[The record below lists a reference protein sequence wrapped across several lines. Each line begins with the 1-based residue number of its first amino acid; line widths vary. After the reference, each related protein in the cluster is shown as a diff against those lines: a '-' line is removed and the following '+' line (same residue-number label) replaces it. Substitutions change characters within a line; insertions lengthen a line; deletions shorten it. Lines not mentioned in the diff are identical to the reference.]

1 MSDSSAVGSAEMLQ
15 YIRALP
21 DQLAAS
27 GDLPGLDTLQTLTQ
41 PVRQIVLCGMGGS
54 AIAGDLARPLCEAV
68 GLPLWGQ
75 RDYGLPNWVKDD
87 TLVVVSSYSGGTAE
101 TLSALADAQQRGCP
115 LLALTSGGELRDR
128 AERPDGTGFPAVI
141 LPGGLPPRASLGFGL
156 GALLHGL
163 SRRLNKPELTADLA
177 DALDVLREGN
187 ELYHPGDLALEQPVD
202 NLAAK
207 VATDCLHRF
216 LVIYSASPESHGP
229 GGRLRAQVNENAKSP
244 AGSYQF
250 PELDHNDIVG
260 WELSPEQRAHFSLL
274 LLRSQDEDPRNSQ
287 RVTVTAD
294 LLAAEFAMVQEV
306 HARGKTSLGRIMS
319 LVQFGDYLSWY
330 LARGRGVDPLPVR
343 RIDILKQQLQKG
355 PEA

>member
-1 MSDSSAVGSAEMLQ
+1 MSDSPTAGSAEMLQ

-27 GDLPGLDTLQTLTQ
+27 GDLPGLDGFQPLTQ
-41 PVRQIVLCGMGGS
+41 TVRQIVLCGMGGS
-54 AIAGDLARPLCEAV
+54 AIAGDLARPLCENA
-68 GLPLWGQ
+68 GLPLWSQ
-75 RDYGLPNWVKDD
+75 RDYGLPNWVQDD

-101 TLSALADAQQRGCP
+101 TLSALTAAQRRGCP
-115 LLALTSGGELRDR
+115 LFALTSGGELRER
-128 AERPDGTGFPAVI
+128 AQRPVGTGFPAVI

-163 SRRLNKPELTADLA
+163 SRRLNKPDLRADIP
-177 DALDVLREGN
+177 DALSVLREGN
-187 ELYHPGDLALEQPVD
+187 ELYDPGDSAATQPVD
-202 NLAAK
+202 NPAAA

-250 PELDHNDIVG
+250 PELDHNDIMG
-260 WELSPEQRAHFSLL
+260 WDLSPAQREYFGLL

-287 RVTVTAD
+287 RVSVTVD
-294 LLAAEFAMVQEV
+294 LLASEFAVVNAV
-306 HARGKTSLGRIMS
+306 HARGATSLGRIMS

-330 LARGRGVDPLPVR
+330 LARERGVDPMPVH
-343 RIDILKQQLQKG
+343 RIDLLKQQLQKG
-355 PEA
+355 SEV